1 MIIKADLHIHTS
13 DDRED
18 PFINYSAKDIINSAA
33 TKGIGVLALTHHRV
47 ILQPKK
53 FAELKEYAKSRN
65 ILLISGV
72 EAKIEGKHVLIYN
85 ITQSEHDKI
94 KSFEDLRSLRKKN
107 KNIFVIA
114 PHPFMIKTPLT
125 KNCLQEKYFQNKD
138 LFDALEY
145 QQFYSFFMNP
155 NKKTQRIAKEDN
167 KPLVANSDLHFI
179 EYFGRNYT
187 LIDVDGPLSERS
199 VFRAI
204 KSGKTKIVS
213 NTNLVVFTGLLF
225 KFLIHGFE
233 KPSFRS

>member
-1 MIIKADLHIHTS
+1 MIVKADLHIHTS

-33 TKGIGVLALTHHRV
+33 SKEIRVLALTLHRV
-47 ILQPKK
+47 ILPPQR
-53 FAELKEYAKSRN
+53 FSELKKYAKEKN

-94 KSFEDLRSLRKKN
+94 KTFDDLRKLRKKN
-107 KNIFVIA
+107 KDIFVIA
-114 PHPFMIKTPLT
+114 PHPFMMKTPLT

-155 NKKTQRIAKEDN
+155 NKKTQEIAKEDN

-179 EYFGRNYT
+179 KYFGRNYT
-187 LIDVDGPLSERS
+187 LIDVDGPLSERR

-204 KSGKTKIVS
+204 KSGRTKVVS
-213 NTNLVVFTGLLF
+213 TTNLGVFTGLLF
-225 KFLIHGFE
+225 RFLIHGFE
-233 KPSFRS
+233 KPTFRS